1 MTNLTA
7 PAVCADRQRRTCLL
21 VAITASTAEFIPLS
35 IENGFNV
42 EKMPAKEF
50 SELYQQLADYP
61 PSRCA
66 ALYAQY
72 SMTVG
77 ASPEALECLG
87 RLTKLSQKEIDM
99 ATAKK
104 SAAKAAKSAA
114 EKPAAKAPKAAAKS
128 AAPAEAKAKKTG
140 TSAAQMFKD
149 LIMEGKLTDDKIF
162 EKVQAA
168 HGLDDKKRS
177 YVGWY
182 RKDLIKKGMTPPEA
196 KVGK

>member
-1 MTNLTA
+1 MINLTA

-104 SAAKAAKSAA
+104 SAAKAAKPAA
-114 EKPAAKAPKAAAKS
+114 EKPAAKAAPAPAAK
-128 AAPAEAKAKKTG
+128 AAPAK
-140 TSAAQMFKD
+140 
-149 LIMEGKLTDDKIF
+149 
-162 EKVQAA
+162 
-168 HGLDDKKRS
+168 
-177 YVGWY
+177 
-182 RKDLIKKGMTPPEA
+182 
-196 KVGK
+196 